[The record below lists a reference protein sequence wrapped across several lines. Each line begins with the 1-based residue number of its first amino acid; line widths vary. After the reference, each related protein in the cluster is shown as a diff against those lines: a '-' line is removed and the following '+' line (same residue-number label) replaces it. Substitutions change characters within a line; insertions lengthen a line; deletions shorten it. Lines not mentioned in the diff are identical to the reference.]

1 MWLCL
6 GSVRPLFKRVC
17 KGLCKVIFLV
27 VSCGVVLG
35 RCTRE
40 RVRVEGVEGAM
51 LLLFVVCLFVVLIGM
66 FNWYV

>member
-35 RCTRE
+35 RCTRG
-40 RVRVEGVEGAM
+40 RCARCGRCASVSVSVSV
-51 LLLFVVCLFVVLIGM
+51 F
-66 FNWYV
+66 